1 MDLPLTYIL
10 ILSVILGI
18 DAFSVALSVG
28 VFSCLPAQ
36 VFRISASFG
45 FFQFIMPV
53 IGYFLGTAIV
63 NYIRMYDHWIA
74 FGILF
79 AIGAKMFWESL
90 KKEEEKVACDKTV
103 GWTLIGLSIA
113 TSIDALAVG
122 ISLGIAGTKIWVPCI
137 IIGIVAAIMTM
148 TGMFLGNKCSQIF
161 GKRMEMVGALVLIA
175 LSVKMLLNL

>member
-1 MDLPLTYIL
+1 MDFSLIYIFT
-10 ILSVILGI
+10 IAVILGI

-45 FFQFIMPV
+45 FFQFFMPI
-53 IGYFLGTAIV
+53 IGYYLGSRIV
-63 NYIRMYDHWIA
+63 GYIRDFDHWIA

-79 AIGAKMFWESL
+79 AIGVKMLVEAFA
-90 KKEEEKVACDKTV
+90 KEEEEKIKCDRTI

-122 ISLGIAGTKIWVPCI
+122 ITLGIMGTKIFVPCV
-137 IIGIVAAIMTM
+137 IIGIVAGLMTM
-148 TGMFLGNKCSQIF
+148 TGMLIGNKCSQVF
-161 GKRMEMVGALVLIA
+161 GKRMEAVGAIVLIL
-175 LSVKMLLNL
+175 LSFKMLSI